1 MHKISRCVRDSNIL
15 VEAVSCDSILE
26 SFLWPPFSALFA
38 SIFFCNSNFRN
49 NMLHSFVYERLC
61 QKPGFE
67 AFLTAA
73 LFFWLEELYF
83 SIIDLY
89 GMLMNFKSIS

>member
-1 MHKISRCVRDSNIL
+1 
-15 VEAVSCDSILE
+15 
-26 SFLWPPFSALFA
+26 
-38 SIFFCNSNFRN
+38 
-49 NMLHSFVYERLC
+49 MLHSFVYERLC